1 MAIATASEKIAADL
15 KESMDSL
22 REEIVIMEADLAE
35 ISMLED
41 VRAYDHLVRS
51 LAEAT
56 NMWSEMED
64 RYLQITRSL

>member
-22 REEIVIMEADLAE
+22 REEIVIMEADFRECEARGEQPL
-35 ISMLED
+35 SL
-41 VRAYDHLVRS
+41 LRS
-51 LAEAT
+51 LAEAF
-56 NMWSEMED
+56 NMLSEMED

>member
-35 ISMLED
+35 TSMLED